1 MLALR
6 LAIRYSFSKYKF
18 RFLSF
23 SACVAIIGIAL
34 GIMSLI
40 ITSAIMNG
48 LQFEV
53 SKKLH
58 DVSDQIT
65 LTKLSDKPIS
75 WSTVIHEINSNKDV
89 ISVTPA
95 YETYAL
101 LEHGDKILPV
111 LVKGIDP
118 KQESS
123 ANPFLANLPL
133 TQWLKPNQFN
143 FVGTRNMLGFDQN
156 SQYNL
161 IVPKFKTKLITKEP
175 ISHNIKPK
183 GLIEKT
189 YGVSNQVIYMNIND
203 IMKLMQVSQPTSLK
217 VKTSFPS
224 DSLPLS
230 QQLANHYSKLNVMDW
245 SQSHRLWLENLVMQK
260 RVFSIFLC
268 LLVVVALFSLVA
280 NLSML
285 VTEKRSE
292 IAMMK
297 TMGAS
302 NSFIIRVFIYKGL
315 ILSTLGML
323 LGVSMGY
330 WIVSHMNSI
339 SSQIELIFG
348 IKFFSPTLWPIDFV
362 PTKLVWSELYTML
375 TLNVF
380 STIIFA
386 YFPAR
391 RAANIMPAKAL
402 SYEA

>member
-1 MLALR
+1 MLALK
-6 LAIRYSFSKYKF
+6 LALNYSFSKYKA

-40 ITSAIMNG
+40 LTSAIMNG

-53 SKKLH
+53 AKKLH

-65 LTKLSDKPIS
+65 LTKIGDRPVS
-75 WSTVIHEINSNKDV
+75 WSTVIHEIKANKDV

-101 LEHGDKILPV
+101 LEHGDKVSPV
-111 LVKGIDP
+111 LVKGVDP
-118 KQESS
+118 KQEIKS
-123 ANPFLANLPL
+123 NQLLAELPL
-133 TQWLKPNQFN
+133 TRWLKPNQYHFLA
-143 FVGTRNMLGFDQN
+143 TRNIVAFDQN
-156 SQYNL
+156 ANYNL

-175 ISHNIKPK
+175 ITHAIKPK
-183 GLIEKT
+183 GSLENA

-203 IMKLMQVSQPTSLK
+203 IMKLMQVSQPTSLR

-224 DSLPLS
+224 DSMPLS

-302 NSFIIRVFIYKGL
+302 NAFIIRVFIYKGL
-315 ILSTLGML
+315 ILSSLGML
-323 LGVSMGY
+323 LGVSIGC
-330 WIVSHMNSI
+330 WIVSHMNAI
-339 SSQIELIFG
+339 SSQIEQMLG

-362 PTKLVWSELYTML
+362 PTKMVWSELYAML
-375 TLNVF
+375 VLTFLF
-380 STIIFA
+380 TILFA

-391 RAANIMPAKAL
+391 RAAKIMPAKAL

>member
-1 MLALR
+1 M
-6 LAIRYSFSKYKF
+6 
-18 RFLSF
+18 
-23 SACVAIIGIAL
+23 
-34 GIMSLI
+34 
-40 ITSAIMNG
+40 
-48 LQFEV
+48 
-53 SKKLH
+53 
-58 DVSDQIT
+58 
-65 LTKLSDKPIS
+65 
-75 WSTVIHEINSNKDV
+75 
-89 ISVTPA
+89 
-95 YETYAL
+95 
-101 LEHGDKILPV
+101 
-111 LVKGIDP
+111 
-118 KQESS
+118 
-123 ANPFLANLPL
+123 
-133 TQWLKPNQFN
+133 
-143 FVGTRNMLGFDQN
+143 
-156 SQYNL
+156 
-161 IVPKFKTKLITKEP
+161 
-175 ISHNIKPK
+175 
-183 GLIEKT
+183 
-189 YGVSNQVIYMNIND
+189 
-203 IMKLMQVSQPTSLK
+203 
-217 VKTSFPS
+217 
-224 DSLPLS
+224 
-230 QQLANHYSKLNVMDW
+230 
-245 SQSHRLWLENLVMQK
+245 
-260 RVFSIFLC
+260 
-268 LLVVVALFSLVA
+268 VALFSLVA

-375 TLNVF
+375 TLTVF

>member
-1 MLALR
+1 
-6 LAIRYSFSKYKF
+6 
-18 RFLSF
+18 
-23 SACVAIIGIAL
+23 
-34 GIMSLI
+34 
-40 ITSAIMNG
+40 MNG

-348 IKFFSPTLWPIDFV
+348 
-362 PTKLVWSELYTML
+362 
-375 TLNVF
+375 
-380 STIIFA
+380 
-386 YFPAR
+386 
-391 RAANIMPAKAL
+391 
-402 SYEA
+402 